1 MKKGK
6 QLFPSVILIGF
17 GLFFL
22 LEGSSFQQS
31 YLIFNWP
38 VMLAIIGTA
47 FLVQAYAGK
56 EHELIL
62 PGILFLGLGVHF
74 YVAHLY
80 SVQFDHIGVILLLI
94 ALGFFLHQQ
103 KAKSGFIYG
112 LIFLILALFR
122 LFYSDAVHWLGKFG
136 EMLSKLE
143 SLWPF
148 VLIVA
153 GGYLFIFKRR

>member
-6 QLFPSVILIGF
+6 QLFPGVILIGF

-22 LEGSSFQQS
+22 LEGSSFQHS

-38 VMLAIIGTA
+38 TMITIIGIA

-62 PGILFLGLGVHF
+62 PGVLFLGLGVHF
-74 YVAHLY
+74 FVAHLY
-80 SVQFDHIGVILLLI
+80 GVQLDHIGVILLLI
-94 ALGFFLHQQ
+94 ALGFFLRQQ
-103 KAKSGFIYG
+103 KTKVGFIYG
-112 LIFLILALFR
+112 LLFLILSLFR
-122 LFYSDAVHWLGKFG
+122 LFYSDASQWLGKFG
-136 EMLSKLE
+136 EMLTKLE

-148 VLIVA
+148 LLIAA
-153 GGYLFIFKRR
+153 GAYLFLFKRR